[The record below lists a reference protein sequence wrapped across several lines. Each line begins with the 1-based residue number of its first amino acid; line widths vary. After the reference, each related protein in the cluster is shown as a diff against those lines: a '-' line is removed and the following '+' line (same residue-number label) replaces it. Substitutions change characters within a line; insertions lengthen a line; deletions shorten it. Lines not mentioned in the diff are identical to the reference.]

1 MLIVGPNL
9 TVDRMIGV
17 DRFDLGQ
24 IHRADR
30 VETWIGG
37 GGANAARAA
46 RRLGSRAH
54 LMTLLPPGNAAD
66 VVEALAH
73 FEVSVEWVPCRG
85 NLRVA
90 TILREEEGRMSILH
104 EPGPQVTATE
114 WEEFERRVVA
124 RINRGEALL
133 CSGSLPPGT
142 PVNGYARLAH
152 EARHAGARCLID
164 VGGAPLAAL
173 LEDGVGLI
181 TPNLTEAESL
191 LYGARGEPVHAEETS
206 ERARA
211 AANGLLR
218 AGATRA
224 VVTAGAAGAAY
235 AEQGPGGRSGWV
247 VAPDV
252 VGRNPIGAGDAFAA
266 GLGLRLEAGAPLD
279 DAVAFAVAVA
289 AAHVE
294 SLNGDFSL
302 GRADELLGT
311 PAPDPAA

>member
-17 DRFDLGQ
+17 NRFDLGH

-37 GGANAARAA
+37 GGANAGRAA
-46 RRLGSRAH
+46 RRLGARAH
-54 LMTLLPPGNAAD
+54 LMTLLPPANAAD

-73 FEVSVEWVPCRG
+73 FQISVEWVPCRG

-104 EPGPQVTATE
+104 EPGPTVTPTE

-124 RINRGEALL
+124 RINPGEALL
-133 CSGSLPPGT
+133 CSGSLPPGA

-152 EARHAGARCLID
+152 EARHAGARCVID
-164 VGGAPLAAL
+164 VGGSALASL

-191 LYGARGEPVHAEETS
+191 LYGERAEPVYAEETS

-218 AGATRA
+218 AGASRA
-224 VVTAGAAGAAY
+224 VVTAGGAGAAY
-235 AEQGPGGRSGWV
+235 AQQGPDGGSGWV
-247 VAPDV
+247 DAPTVDA
-252 VGRNPIGAGDAFAA
+252 RNPIGAGDTFAT
-266 GLGLRLEAGAPLD
+266 GLGLRLESGAPLRG
-279 DAVAFAVAVA
+279 AVAFAAAVA

-294 SLNGDFSL
+294 SANGDFEPA
-302 GRADELLGT
+302 RAEELLT
-311 PAPDPAA
+311 SPAAGSAA